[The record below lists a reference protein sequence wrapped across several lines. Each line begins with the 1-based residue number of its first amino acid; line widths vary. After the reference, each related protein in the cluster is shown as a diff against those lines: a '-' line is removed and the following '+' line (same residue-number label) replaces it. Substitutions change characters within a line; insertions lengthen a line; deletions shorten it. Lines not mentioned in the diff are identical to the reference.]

1 MKLPR
6 DLAGHEVTRL
16 LARHYGYRVTRSRGS
31 HMTATLTVGSKQ
43 HSVTVP
49 GIEKCGSEH
58 WTPSSPTWPSSL
70 ICPGRK
76 YARRCSGE
84 SMHRLTLA
92 LILAL
97 VVQVPSAQSPVQLIV
112 TVTDEDGA
120 PVAGLTRE
128 DFTVSAGGVELDVVD
143 VTPAPPAVQIVAVFD
158 NLAVTQRQLNAGIA
172 RLIGALDDESILD
185 MQSVDGELDA
195 AIVEAVNDLRAR
207 GAARPVV
214 VMLGQATEMAR
225 SELQS
230 SQVRGRR
237 RAADLSGDVDGLLDL
252 LTGHGVQFA
261 GVSVTAV
268 PLPNFERLAAATGGR
283 FERIEDPAA
292 LGDTLAGIGREL
304 GMQYLVTVAPGDAEG
319 PAPRVGMR
327 RDGLSARAAPYTPRH

>member
-1 MKLPR
+1 
-6 DLAGHEVTRL
+6 
-16 LARHYGYRVTRSRGS
+16 
-31 HMTATLTVGSKQ
+31 
-43 HSVTVP
+43 
-49 GIEKCGSEH
+49 
-58 WTPSSPTWPSSL
+58 
-70 ICPGRK
+70 
-76 YARRCSGE
+76 
-84 SMHRLTLA
+84 MHRRILT

-97 VVQVPSAQSPVQLIV
+97 VVPAALAQSPVRLIV
-112 TVTDEDGA
+112 TVVDENGT

-128 DFTVSAGGVELDVVD
+128 DFTVRADGAALAVLDAE
-143 VTPAPPAVQIVAVFD
+143 PAPPAVQIVAVFD

-195 AIVEAVNDLRAR
+195 ALVEAVNDLHAR

-237 RAADLSGDVDGLLDL
+237 RAADLSGDLDGLADL
-252 LTGHGVQFA
+252 LAAHGVLFS

-292 LGDTLAGIGREL
+292 LGDTLAGIGHEL
-304 GMQYLVTVAPGDAEG
+304 GMQYVVTVAPGDAEG
-319 PAPRVGMR
+319 PAPQVNMR
-327 RDGLSARAAPYTPRH
+327 RDGLSARAAPYAPRH

>member
-1 MKLPR
+1 
-6 DLAGHEVTRL
+6 
-16 LARHYGYRVTRSRGS
+16 
-31 HMTATLTVGSKQ
+31 
-43 HSVTVP
+43 
-49 GIEKCGSEH
+49 
-58 WTPSSPTWPSSL
+58 
-70 ICPGRK
+70 
-76 YARRCSGE
+76 
-84 SMHRLTLA
+84 MHRLTLA

-120 PVAGLTRE
+120 PVAGLARE
-128 DFTVSAGGVELDVVD
+128 DFTVSADGVELDVVD
-143 VTPAPPAVQIVAVFD
+143 VTPAPPAVQIVAVFE

-195 AIVEAVNDLRAR
+195 AIVEAVNDLNAR

-237 RAADLSGDVDGLLDL
+237 RAADLSGDIDGLVDL
-252 LTGHGVQFA
+252 LTRHGVLFS
-261 GVSVTAV
+261 GVSVTTV

-283 FERIEDPAA
+283 FERIDDPAA

-304 GMQYLVTVAPGDAEG
+304 GMQYVVSFAPSPEG
-319 PAPRVGMR
+319 APPPEVDVRGEGVR
-327 RDGLSARAAPYTPRH
+327 ARAAPFAPSH

>member
-1 MKLPR
+1 MHRRTLT
-6 DLAGHEVTRL
+6 LL
-16 LARHYGYRVTRSRGS
+16 LA
-31 HMTATLTVGSKQ
+31 
-43 HSVTVP
+43 
-49 GIEKCGSEH
+49 
-58 WTPSSPTWPSSL
+58 
-70 ICPGRK
+70 
-76 YARRCSGE
+76 
-84 SMHRLTLA
+84 LA
-92 LILAL
+92 
-97 VVQVPSAQSPVQLIV
+97 VQAPLAQSPVQLLV

-128 DFTVSAGGVELDVVD
+128 DFTARAGDVELDVVD
-143 VTPAPPAVQIVAVFD
+143 VAPAPTAVQIVAVFD

-195 AIVEAVNDLRAR
+195 ALVEAVDDLHAR
-207 GAARPVV
+207 GAPRPVV

-237 RAADLSGDVDGLLDL
+237 RAADLSGDLDGLADL
-252 LTGHGVQFA
+252 MAARGVLFS

-292 LGDTLAGIGREL
+292 LEDTLAGIGREL
-304 GMQYLVTVAPGDAEG
+304 GTRYLLTLALGAEEVPTPHVDVRGDN
-319 PAPRVGMR
+319 
-327 RDGLSARAAPYTPRH
+327 LSARAAPFAPRH

>member
-1 MKLPR
+1 MRPPEIIF
-6 DLAGHEVTRL
+6 EVTGAPEGRFV
-16 LARHYGYRVTRSRGS
+16 ARALGH
-31 HMTATLTVGSKQ
+31 
-43 HSVTVP
+43 
-49 GIEKCGSEH
+49 
-58 WTPSSPTWPSSL
+58 
-70 ICPGRK
+70 
-76 YARRCSGE
+76 
-84 SMHRLTLA
+84 MHRRTLA
-92 LILAL
+92 LMLAL
-97 VVQVPSAQSPVQLIV
+97 VVQAPTAQSPVQLIV
-112 TVTDEDGA
+112 TVTDEDGT

-128 DFTVSAGGVELDVVD
+128 DFRVNAGGVELDVVD
-143 VTPAPPAVQIVAVFD
+143 VTPAPPAVQIVAIFE

-172 RLIGALDDESILD
+172 RLIGALDDESVLD

-195 AIVEAVNDLRAR
+195 AIVEAVNDLNAR

-237 RAADLSGDVDGLLDL
+237 RAADLSGDLDGLADL
-252 LTGHGVQFA
+252 LSAHGVLFS

-283 FERIEDPAA
+283 FVRIDDPAA

-304 GMQYLVTVAPGDAEG
+304 GMQYLVTVPPGDAQG
-319 PAPRVGMR
+319 PTSRVDMR
-327 RDGLSARAAPYTPRH
+327 RDGLSTRAAPYAPRR

>member
-1 MKLPR
+1 MKLP
-6 DLAGHEVTRL
+6 
-16 LARHYGYRVTRSRGS
+16 
-31 HMTATLTVGSKQ
+31 ATL
-43 HSVTVP
+43 
-49 GIEKCGSEH
+49 
-58 WTPSSPTWPSSL
+58 L
-70 ICPGRK
+70 DD
-76 YARRCSGE
+76 
-84 SMHRLTLA
+84 SMHRRTLTL
-92 LILAL
+92 LLAL
-97 VVQVPSAQSPVQLIV
+97 VVQAALAQSPVHFVV

-120 PVAGLTRE
+120 PVAGLARD
-128 DFTVSAGGVELDVVD
+128 DFTVSADGVELDVVD

-172 RLIGALDDESILD
+172 RLIGALGDESILD
-185 MQSVDGELDA
+185 MQSVDGELHA
-195 AIVEAVNDLRAR
+195 ALVEAVNDLHAR
-207 GAARPVV
+207 DAARPVV

-237 RAADLSGDVDGLLDL
+237 RAADLSGDLDGLADL
-252 LTGHGVQFA
+252 LAAHGVLFS

-304 GMQYLVTVAPGDAEG
+304 GMQYVVTVAPADAEG
-319 PAPRVGMR
+319 PTPQVAMR
-327 RDGLSARAAPYTPRH
+327 RGGLSARAAPYAPRH

>member
-1 MKLPR
+1 
-6 DLAGHEVTRL
+6 
-16 LARHYGYRVTRSRGS
+16 
-31 HMTATLTVGSKQ
+31 
-43 HSVTVP
+43 
-49 GIEKCGSEH
+49 
-58 WTPSSPTWPSSL
+58 
-70 ICPGRK
+70 
-76 YARRCSGE
+76 
-84 SMHRLTLA
+84 MHRRILT

-97 VVQVPSAQSPVQLIV
+97 VVPAPLAQAPVQLIV
-112 TVTDEDGA
+112 TVVDEDGT

-128 DFTVSAGGVELDVVD
+128 DFTVRADGAEVAVLDVE
-143 VTPAPPAVQIVAVFD
+143 PAPPPVQIVAVFD

-172 RLIGALDDESILD
+172 RLIGAIDDESILD
-185 MQSVDGELDA
+185 MQSVDGELHA
-195 AIVEAVNDLRAR
+195 AIVEAVNDLNAR

-237 RAADLSGDVDGLLDL
+237 RAADLSGDLDGLADL
-252 LTGHGVQFA
+252 LAAHGVLFS